1 VKPGL
6 LAFAVILLFSPPA
19 AALESAEAEAV
30 VTILEALSPERGEQ
44 VYYDEEAAGDWFD
57 FDAETDARIP
67 AAGFSRESW
76 RTAYDETLTG
86 LMATI
91 PDAEFEAMYAAS
103 ETRINASPA
112 LDESQKRQLVAEW
125 REELGKARALRASG
139 VQFREVVRP
148 IASRLRRL
156 SPQE

>member
-1 VKPGL
+1 MKRAL
-6 LAFAVILLFSPPA
+6 LAFAAILLFLPPT
-19 AALESAEAEAV
+19 AALENAEVEAV

-44 VYYDEEAAGDWFD
+44 VYYDEDAAGDWFD

-76 RTAYDETLTG
+76 QRAYDETLKG

-91 PDAEFEAMYAAS
+91 PDAEFDAIFAGS
-103 ETRINASPA
+103 ESRINASPA
-112 LDESQKRQLVAEW
+112 LDETQKRQMIEDW

-139 VQFREVVRP
+139 SQFREVVSP
-148 IASRLRRL
+148 FASRLQRL
-156 SPQE
+156 SPRQ